1 MNLAELRKVF
11 KENELRHY
19 QVFPNER
26 KIVLTFDNDH
36 TLSIEMDGHPG
47 INFEWDESIVVKV
60 DNNLI
65 ART

>member
-1 MNLAELRKVF
+1 MNLAKLRKIF
-11 KENELRHY
+11 KENELNHY
-19 QVFPNER
+19 QVFPKER

-47 INFEWDESIVVKV
+47 INYEWDESIVVKV
-60 DNNLI
+60 DDNLI